1 MRFKTLHLIPTLLL
15 LVLISLSNIV
25 TAQTVYTV
33 DGLQYQI
40 SDDGTYAI
48 LLGPQA
54 GTSVVWNNPTIPG
67 IVEINNSSNYYP
79 VKVIDF
85 EAFKNCTGLTGT
97 LTLPSHLVLIRP
109 EAFKGCTGLTAVKCN
124 ATEPPTVGTDSFSG
138 VSTPQH
144 NVPLIVNLNCA
155 SNYMSSYWVYGF
167 TDISEDNT
175 FIYNDFEMAVNDD
188 GNTLTLRG
196 SIWED
201 HISGTLNIPS
211 SVAYGGHTY
220 TVSVIGDWAFYDC
233 WYLSGALT
241 IPNSVTTIGEGAF
254 GYCVGFTQLQLGSGL
269 TMIGNS
275 AFYMSNHI
283 SSVVSLASTPP
294 TLGGKYVFFRLVCD
308 ALEVPAES
316 IAAYEADQDWRYFF
330 PEVTSI
336 GSVDLFQDGD
346 LIFRHIHGQNT
357 ATVVHSETVSS
368 WANDFTIPATASFEG
383 NTYIVNAIGSYAFYY
398 DNFSGSLN
406 IPLAAKIGKYAF
418 YGCTINNT
426 LTLGNSVE
434 TIDDYAFA
442 YGHAYSVVSMAS
454 NPPSLGDG
462 AFYLT
467 YGLYYL
473 EVPSASV
480 EAYRNSDWKDY
491 FQLIG
496 PLGQVN
502 EATVND
508 LVYIYIPDY
517 DKVALKGHVQGTSVT
532 GTLNIPST
540 VSING
545 ENRTVSSIAY
555 RAFSGCHGLTGSLVI
570 PNTVTTI
577 GHNAFINCDGF
588 NGSLILGN
596 SVETIGVAAFRACSG
611 FTGYLLIPG
620 SVREIGFYS
629 FELCTGFNRLIIEDG
644 VQNISDCTFNSCTG
658 LTGDILIPNS
668 VKTIGYQAFG
678 QCTGFDGTLT
688 IGSNVE
694 TIGWAAF
701 EGCTG
706 LTAVVTKA
714 VVPPTLHA
722 TWGAFSQVPV
732 TTLTVPCGCT
742 SAYQASAWSDH
753 FTSFVEDCSAVET
766 VEDNTSSV
774 YPNPTN
780 GIVNIEAENIKN
792 IVVFNTLGQ
801 KVFETVE
808 NQINLSQFGTGLF
821 MMRIETGNG
830 SSVQRIMVR

>member
-1 MRFKTLHLIPTLLL
+1 MKFKTLHLIPTLLL

-33 DGLQYQI
+33 GGLQYQI
-40 SDDGTYAI
+40 SDDGTYVT
-48 LLGPQA
+48 LLGPEA
-54 GTSVVWNNPTIPG
+54 GTSVVLNNPTIPG
-67 IVEINNSSNYYP
+67 IVEINYHSNYYP

-97 LTLPSHLVLIRP
+97 LTLPSHLLLIRP

-175 FIYNDFEMAVNDD
+175 FIYNDFKMAVNDD

-196 SIWED
+196 SIWGD

-211 SVAYGGHTY
+211 SVVYGGHTY
-220 TVSVIGDWAFYDC
+220 TISIIANGAFDGCYN
-233 WYLSGALT
+233 LNGLLT
-241 IPNSVTTIGEGAF
+241 IPNSVTTIGTYAF
-254 GYCVGFTQLQLGSGL
+254 YDCGFQQLQLGSGL
-269 TMIGNS
+269 TMIGNDAFS
-275 AFYMSNHI
+275 ACNQL

-294 TLGGKYVFFRLVCD
+294 TLGGEYVFVIVCD
-308 ALEVPAES
+308 VLEVAAEN
-316 IAAYEADQDWRYFF
+316 IAAYEANQDWHYFF
-330 PEVTSI
+330 PEVTTI
-336 GSVDLFQDGD
+336 GSVDVFTVGD
-346 LIFRHIHGQNT
+346 LQYRHIHGQNT
-357 ATVVHSETVSS
+357 ATVVSNEIWYWENDVTIPSTVSYGG
-368 WANDFTIPATASFEG
+368 D
-383 NTYIVNAIGSYAFYY
+383 TYIVNAIGRYAFH
-398 DNFSGSLN
+398 NNEFVGSLL
-406 IPLAAKIGKYAF
+406 IPSVTKIGKDAF
-418 YGCTINNT
+418 YGCGIANT
-426 LTLGNSVE
+426 LTLGSSVE

-442 YGHAYSVVSMAS
+442 YGYVYSVISMAS
-454 NPPSLGDG
+454 NPPSLGNG
-462 AFYLT
+462 AFLNT
-467 YGLYYL
+467 SGLYYL

-517 DKVALKGHVQGTSVT
+517 DKVTLKGHVQGTSVT

-555 RAFSGCHGLTGSLVI
+555 KAFSGCHGLTGSLVI

-577 GHNAFINCDGF
+577 GHIAFNNCDGF

-596 SVETIGVAAFRACSG
+596 SVETIGVEAFWKCSG

-620 SVREIGFYS
+620 SVRETGYYS
-629 FELCTGFNRLIIEDG
+629 FYQCTGFNRLIIEDG
-644 VQNISDCTFNSCTG
+644 VQNISNCTFSRCTG

-668 VKTIGYQAFG
+668 VKTIGVQAFW

-694 TIGWAAF
+694 TIGSEAF

-722 TWGAFSQVPV
+722 TRGAFDDVPV
-732 TTLTVPCGCT
+732 TTLTVPCGRIP
-742 SAYQASAWSDH
+742 AYQESVWSNH
-753 FTSFVEDCSAVET
+753 FTRFVEDCTAVET
-766 VEDNTSSV
+766 VDANTSCV
-774 YPNPTN
+774 YPNPTS
-780 GIVNIEAENIKN
+780 GIVNINAENIKN
-792 IVVFNTLGQ
+792 VVVLNALGQ

-808 NQINLSQFGTGLF
+808 NQIDLSQFGTGLF
-821 MMRIETGNG
+821 MLQIETEQGR
-830 SSVQRIMVR
+830 SVQRIMVR

>member
-33 DGLQYQI
+33 GGLQYQI

-220 TVSVIGDWAFYDC
+220 TVSVIGDWAFYYC
-233 WYLSGALT
+233 SYLSGALT

-294 TLGGKYVFFRLVCD
+294 TLGGKYVFGFVCD

-398 DNFSGSLN
+398 DDFSGSLN

-545 ENRTVSSIAY
+545 ENRTVSSIANG
-555 RAFSGCHGLTGSLVI
+555 AFSFCHGLTGSLVI

-577 GHNAFINCDGF
+577 GHNAFYNCDGF

-596 SVETIGVAAFRACSG
+596 SVETIGVAAFMNCSG

-620 SVREIGFYS
+620 SVREIGYYS
-629 FELCTGFNRLIIEDG
+629 FNECTGFNRLIIEDG
-644 VQNISDCTFNSCTG
+644 VQNISDGTFSNCTG

-668 VKTIGYQAFG
+668 VKTIGVQAFWR
-678 QCTGFDGTLT
+678 CTGFDGTLT

-694 TIGWAAF
+694 TIGSEAF

-722 TWGAFSQVPV
+722 TRGAFDYVPV